1 MKFVFRMITTKKSN
15 WLVPF
20 ALIMLS
26 IVPMLAGAVR
36 LFQIGNAAPVTS
48 ENLRFMSA
56 PLPVVMHIISSVIY
70 SILGA
75 FQFSDSFR
83 RNKPLWHRTSGK
95 WLIPLG
101 LISALSGIWMT
112 LFYARPAIDGELIVA
127 NFDDQNLFVIRLLIG
142 VAMCCFILLGL
153 AVIRKRNFPQHR
165 AWMIRAYALALGAG
179 TQVFTHIPWFVFPDL
194 HSELTRTIC
203 MGAGW
208 AINVLVAEWV
218 ISRKNGISFG

>member
-1 MKFVFRMITTKKSN
+1 MITTKKSN

-20 ALIMLS
+20 ALILLS

-36 LFQIGNAAPVTS
+36 LFQICNAAPVTS
-48 ENLRFMSA
+48 ENLRFMTA

-83 RNKPLWHRTSGK
+83 QNKPPWHRTSGK

-112 LFYARPAIDGELIVA
+112 LFYARPAMDGELIVA
-127 NFDDQNLFVIRLLIG
+127 NFDDHYLY
-142 VAMCCFILLGL
+142 AMRIMVGLMMTCFICLGL
-153 AVIRKRNFPQHR
+153 AAIRKRDIFRHC

-179 TQVFTHIPWFVFPDL
+179 TQVFTHIPWFVFTDL
-194 HSELTRTIC
+194 QSELSRTIC

-208 AINVLVAEWV
+208 VINALVAEWV
-218 ISRKNGISFG
+218 ISHKKRFANA

>member
-56 PLPVVMHIISSVIY
+56 PLPVVMHIIGSVIY

-112 LFYARPAIDGELIVA
+112 LFYARPAMDGELIVA
-127 NFDDQNLFVIRLLIG
+127 NFDDHYLY
-142 VAMCCFILLGL
+142 AMRIMVGLMMTCFICLGL
-153 AVIRKRNFPQHR
+153 AAIRKRNFPQHR

>member
-1 MKFVFRMITTKKSN
+1 MIATKKSS

-20 ALIMLS
+20 SLILLS
-26 IVPMLAGAVR
+26 MVPMLAGAVR

-75 FQFSDSFR
+75 IQFSDSFR
-83 RNKPLWHRTSGK
+83 QNKPLWHRTSGK

-127 NFDDQNLFVIRLLIG
+127 NFDDHYLYAIRIMVGLT
-142 VAMCCFILLGL
+142 MTCFICLGL
-153 AVIRKRNFPQHR
+153 VAIRKRDIFRHR

-179 TQVFTHIPWFVFPDL
+179 TQVFTHIPWFLFPDL
-194 HSELTRTIC
+194 QSELSRTIC

-208 AINVLVAEWV
+208 AINALVAEWV
-218 ISRKNGISFG
+218 ISRKNRFANA

>member
-56 PLPVVMHIISSVIY
+56 PLPVVMHIIGSVIY

-83 RNKPLWHRTSGK
+83 QNKPLWHRTSGK

>member
-20 ALIMLS
+20 ALIVLS

-36 LFQIGNAAPVTS
+36 LFQICNAAPVTS
-48 ENLRFMSA
+48 ENLRFMTA

-179 TQVFTHIPWFVFPDL
+179 TQVFTHIPWFVFTDL
-194 HSELTRTIC
+194 QSELSRTIC

-208 AINVLVAEWV
+208 VINALVAEWV
-218 ISRKNGISFG
+218 ISHKKRFANA

>member
-56 PLPVVMHIISSVIY
+56 PLPVVMHIIGSVIY

-127 NFDDQNLFVIRLLIG
+127 TCYQAAYRCSDVLFHFARACGYSKTQFSSTSRMDDSCLRLG
-142 VAMCCFILLGL
+142 FRRGHSGL
-153 AVIRKRNFPQHR
+153 H
-165 AWMIRAYALALGAG
+165 AYSM
-179 TQVFTHIPWFVFPDL
+179 VCIPRFT
-194 HSELTRTIC
+194 
-203 MGAGW
+203 
-208 AINVLVAEWV
+208 
-218 ISRKNGISFG
+218 

>member
-1 MKFVFRMITTKKSN
+1 MITTKKSN

-20 ALIMLS
+20 ALIVLS

-36 LFQIGNAAPVTS
+36 LFQICNAAPVTS
-48 ENLRFMSA
+48 ENLRFMTA

-83 RNKPLWHRTSGK
+83 QNKPLWHRTSGK

-112 LFYARPAIDGELIVA
+112 LFYARPAMDDELIVA
-127 NFDDQNLFVIRLLIG
+127 NFDDHYLY
-142 VAMCCFILLGL
+142 AMRIMVGLTMTCFICLGL
-153 AVIRKRNFPQHR
+153 AAIRKRDIFRHC

-179 TQVFTHIPWFVFPDL
+179 TQVFTHIPWFVFTDL
-194 HSELTRTIC
+194 QSELSRTIC

-208 AINVLVAEWV
+208 VINALVAEWV
-218 ISRKNGISFG
+218 ISHKKRFANA

>member
-56 PLPVVMHIISSVIY
+56 PLPVVMHIIGSVIY

-165 AWMIRAYALALGAG
+165 AWMIRAYALALM
-179 TQVFTHIPWFVFPDL
+179 QEIDH
-194 HSELTRTIC
+194 
-203 MGAGW
+203 
-208 AINVLVAEWV
+208 
-218 ISRKNGISFG
+218 NGLRDILKPLRNNQALF